1 MNLELVEKIANAV
14 LYEGYILYPYRP
26 SATKNQQRW
35 NFGGVYPRKFS
46 EANKGT
52 DAWTMQTECLVSG
65 DENTPVDIRVRFLQM
80 VKREVGEPIADC
92 GLRIADL
99 EDDEKVSES
108 DFQIVK
114 FLEVGGKVF
123 QTWQEAIERELK
135 MPSFS
140 LSELEEQ
147 TQQQTFTFPSN
158 QESEV
163 LRDENN
169 KIAGVIVRK
178 QEFISCEVKISAELV
193 AEKLFKVTIR
203 IFNQTPFEFGDNR
216 DEGLMRAFVSTHKI
230 LSVRSGEFV
239 SLLEPPT
246 EFSKIAAECENI
258 GTFPVLVGEEES
270 RDCILSSPII
280 LYDYPQVS
288 PESAGDFFDGTE
300 MDEMLTLRI
309 MTLTDDEKNEMRGA
323 DERTRRMLERT
334 ETMPPE
340 MMMKLH
346 GVMRNLPP
354 QKENDQ

>member
-1 MNLELVEKIANAV
+1 VNLELVEKIANAV

-46 EANKGT
+46 EANNGT
-52 DAWTMQTECLVSG
+52 DAWTMQTQCLVSG
-65 DENTPVDIRVRFLQM
+65 DKKTTVDIQVRFLQM
-80 VKREVGEPIADC
+80 VKREVCKPTADLKGNDTQDSIAD
-92 GLRIADL
+92 A
-99 EDDEKVSES
+99 
-108 DFQIVK
+108 DFQTVSM
-114 FLEVGGKVF
+114 LEVSGKIF
-123 QTWQEAIERELK
+123 QTWQEAVEREIKL
-135 MPSFS
+135 PSFS
-140 LSELEEQ
+140 LSELDGR

-158 QESEV
+158 REVEV
-163 LRDENN
+163 LRDEEN
-169 KIAGVIVRK
+169 KIGGVIVRK
-178 QEFISCEVKISAELV
+178 QEFINCEIKISAEKV

-216 DEGLMRAFVSTHKI
+216 EEGLMRAFVSTHKI
-230 LSVRSGEFV
+230 LGVGEGEFV
-239 SLLEPPT
+239 SLLEPPE
-246 EFSKIAAECENI
+246 EFSKIAAACENI
-258 GTFPVLVGEEES
+258 GTYPVLVGEEGM
-270 RDCILSSPII
+270 RDCVLSSPII
-280 LYDYPQVS
+280 LYDYPEVS

-309 MTLTDDEKNEMRGA
+309 MTLTDDEKHEMRGA

-354 QKENDQ
+354 NKENEQ

>member
-46 EANKGT
+46 EANNGT
-52 DAWTMQTECLVSG
+52 DAWLMQTECLVAG
-65 DENTPVDIRVRFLQM
+65 DEKTTVDIRVRFLQM
-80 VKREVGEPIADC
+80 IKREVGEPIAD
-92 GLRIADL
+92 L
-99 EDDEKVSES
+99 EDDEISEAE
-108 DFQIVK
+108 FQTVK
-114 FLEVGGKVF
+114 FLEVGGKIF
-123 QTWQEAIERELK
+123 QTWQEAVEREIEL
-135 MPSFS
+135 PSFS
-140 LSELEEQ
+140 LSEIDGW
-147 TQQQTFTFPSN
+147 TQQQNFTFGSN
-158 QESEV
+158 REIEV
-163 LRDENN
+163 LRGEDN
-169 KIAGVIVRK
+169 KIAGIIVRK
-178 QEFISCEVKISAELV
+178 QELINCRIEVSAEKV

-230 LSVRSGEFV
+230 LGVGCGGEFV
-239 SLLEPPT
+239 SLLEPPA

-258 GTFPVLVGEEES
+258 GTFPVLVGEEGM
-270 RDCILSSPII
+270 RDCMLSSPII

-309 MTLTDDEKNEMRGA
+309 MTLTDDEKQEMRGA

-346 GVMRNLPP
+346 GVMRNMPP
-354 QKENDQ
+354 NKENEQ